1 MALFQQSVLKKHI
14 ETLNNAVISQKW
26 EKFQAHFLNPTIQQ
40 NIRKSKE
47 EQYQEGFLRDLFV
60 NIFGYILNPTEHFN
74 LTTELKNITNSKK
87 VDGAIVIDGKAIGV
101 IELKGTDT
109 TDLAKIEAQ
118 AFGYKT
124 NQPGCNYV
132 ITSNFEKLR
141 FYIDNTTQYQEFN
154 LFTLTKD
161 EFTVLY
167 CCLDWESISNNLPT
181 NLLNQSVSKENAITK
196 QLYNDY
202 SAFKRGLYNNLVE
215 LNPQHD
221 KLLLFKKTQKLL
233 DRFLFIFFAED
244 RLLLPTNLIRRI
256 NKEWENLQKMRIPVS
271 LYDRYVM
278 YFHDLNEGAKV
289 TLPAFGKKTGE
300 AIEETHEIFAY
311 NGGLFKNDEFLDN
324 LKINDQLLYE
334 HTHKMSDYDFQS
346 EVDVNILGHIFENSL
361 NEIDE
366 IKSEI
371 EGNVVDKTKTKR
383 KKDGVFYTPKYIT
396 KYIVDNTVG
405 KLCTEKKEELQLIEE
420 EYHTEKNLQTKT
432 KKALLD
438 KLSNYRA
445 WLLQLTI
452 CDPACGSG
460 AFLNQALEFL
470 IEEHTY
476 IDELQAK
483 LMGDSLVLSD
493 VENSI
498 LENNLYGVDLNDES
512 IEIAKL
518 SLWLRT
524 AQKGRKLN
532 SLNNNIKCGNSLIDD
547 PEVAGDKAFSWE
559 KEFPEVFAPSS
570 GSGGGFDV
578 IIGNPPYVRQEL
590 LGQKQKDFFS
600 VKYKNVYNGIADLY
614 VYFYDL
620 SISII
625 KEKGL
630 LGFITP
636 NKWMERK
643 YGFELRSYLINLDI
657 LQIVNFGELRIFE
670 DASTEPEITILK
682 NSSSDIT
689 NIQYKMIKSLDE
701 AKQTPYLLMDYDK
714 LKLDSSIW
722 RFNDDKSFNILEKF
736 KTSNITL
743 NEYTKRGVFRG
754 VLTGLNE
761 AFIINEESRN
771 EIVNADV
778 NASEIVKKMVEGDD
792 FSRWSLNHSGRY
804 MLATQYDLDIPKLYP
819 SIHQFLMRF
828 EEKLIKRQD
837 KGATHWNL
845 RSCDYYDELLKPKL
859 IYYHTASIHNFYF
872 DTEGYY
878 ISANCYFIAN
888 ADRYLQCVLNS
899 KLFHYVK
906 KFLFPAF
913 GDSENGGRVRLDAN
927 KMSALPVKEVAT
939 ELKEVFQG
947 LAEEISILSREFDD
961 IKLKFRKY
969 FTPQYK
975 IDKLSGKLSNWHLLD
990 FKDFIKE
997 LNKAIK
1003 ISGEASLSKKDE
1015 FEWMEL
1021 FEDNKKKAL
1030 ALKAE
1035 IDKTDKE
1042 IDQMVYALY
1051 GLTEEE
1057 IKIVEGV

>member
-14 ETLNNAVISQKW
+14 ETLDNAVISQKW
-26 EKFQAHFLNPTIQQ
+26 EKFQLHFLNATIQQ

-47 EQYQEGFLRDLFV
+47 EQYQEGFFRDLFV
-60 NIFGYILNPTEHFN
+60 NIFGYTLNPAEHFN

-109 TDLAKIEAQ
+109 TDLAKIESQ

-221 KLLLFKKTQKLL
+221 RLLLFKKTQKLL

-438 KLSNYRA
+438 KLTTYRE

-547 PEVAGDKAFSWE
+547 LEVAGEKAFSWE
-559 KEFPEVFAPSS
+559 KEFPEVFAR
-570 GSGGGFDV
+570 GGFDV
-578 IIGNPPYVRQEL
+578 IIGNPPYVNIVNIDNSSER
-590 LGQKQKDFFS
+590 DFYQT
-600 VKYKNVYNGIADLY
+600 KYKTVKNKSDLY
-614 VYFYDL
+614 
-620 SISII
+620 SIFV
-625 KEKGL
+625 EKG
-630 LGFITP
+630 F
-636 NKWMERK
+636 
-643 YGFELRSYLINLDI
+643 
-657 LQIVNFGELRIFE
+657 
-670 DASTEPEITILK
+670 
-682 NSSSDIT
+682 
-689 NIQYKMIKSLDE
+689 
-701 AKQTPYLLMDYDK
+701 YLL
-714 LKLDSSIW
+714 
-722 RFNDDKSFNILEKF
+722 KSN
-736 KTSNITL
+736 
-743 NEYTKRGVFRG
+743 
-754 VLTGLNE
+754 
-761 AFIINEESRN
+761 
-771 EIVNADV
+771 
-778 NASEIVKKMVEGDD
+778 
-792 FSRWSLNHSGRY
+792 
-804 MLATQYDLDIPKLYP
+804 
-819 SIHQFLMRF
+819 
-828 EEKLIKRQD
+828 
-837 KGATHWNL
+837 
-845 RSCDYYDELLKPKL
+845 
-859 IYYHTASIHNFYF
+859 
-872 DTEGYY
+872 
-878 ISANCYFIAN
+878 
-888 ADRYLQCVLNS
+888 
-899 KLFHYVK
+899 
-906 KFLFPAF
+906 
-913 GDSENGGRVRLDAN
+913 
-927 KMSALPVKEVAT
+927 
-939 ELKEVFQG
+939 
-947 LAEEISILSREFDD
+947 SILSYIFPNSWLSTESFSKFREFLIKNTKIHEL
-961 IKLKFRKY
+961 IKLPNNIFVDATV
-969 FTPQYK
+969 TPIILIFSKVQVNYNLISLK
-975 IDKLSGKLSNWHLLD
+975 SYIAHNFCDLGNKLSYDRIKNTSSFTFSFEPKLKIKVKTIPLSEIADFSLGIKTSDDKRFIFDTKINNECYPILRGRNISRYFYSNPVEWIWYAPNLITQKAGGRPRILENFLNPKIYIQDISQKINACYCDEPILANDTLNLIHKVNQGFEFKTILVLLNSQ
-990 FKDFIKE
+990 FI
-997 LNKAIK
+997 NKWFETEFQMGLHINLSSIK
-1003 ISGEASLSKKDE
+1003 KVLS
-1015 FEWMEL
+1015 
-1021 FEDNKKKAL
+1021 
-1030 ALKAE
+1030 
-1035 IDKTDKE
+1035 
-1042 IDQMVYALY
+1042 DQ
-1051 GLTEEE
+1051 
-1057 IKIVEGV
+1057 